1 VTDDLPSAE
10 QLALSVYYAKR
21 ANHEIVRIGPDG
33 RAQPAP
39 TPDPDDVLE
48 LMRLST
54 SNVDKFDPLMKRK
67 DRQ

>member
-1 VTDDLPSAE
+1 MTEDVPNAE
-10 QLALSVYYAKR
+10 QLALQVYYAKR
-21 ANHEIVRIGPDG
+21 ASHEIVRIGPDG

-67 DRQ
+67 DKQ